1 MMLQPMLG
9 LIGLLVSVGLSLLVS
24 VAFDPGTFGSW
35 VAFLIMSVIPAQV
48 IMGLVWQNNY
58 PPALGRL
65 AQPGKGLAILVVL
78 ALVGC
83 VTAPLMLKMVGGSVT
98 PPLPFLVIY
107 TILSIV
113 VTFWLVAVFQCW
125 PFSAL
130 SKHPAVIGVGTM
142 ILAYVLAWVI
152 FRMGFEFSVMEKAP
166 FYMSALD
173 PHGAYPV
180 WSILSYLVS
189 SVAIVMALV
198 LLDFWPFSAL
208 AAKNPSLAKQ
218 PVFGLIAGLFIL
230 LAAALMWT
238 AGVGWAGMDR
248 VVYMVRVPISL
259 IFGDFIMLILFQT
272 APFQK
277 MLQPAKGLSLIAC
290 SAVLAVLTYALYRLV
305 ALSLVGDMPSGP
317 PGYGLELW
325 IATAMLSVTFPVIVA
340 YGEGFGF
347 WPFIAR
353 KP

>member
-1 MMLQPMLG
+1 MLQPMLG
-9 LIGLLVSVGLSLLVS
+9 VLGLLVSVGLSLLVS
-24 VAFDPGTFGSW
+24 VAFDPGIFGSW

-58 PPALGRL
+58 PPALRRL
-65 AQPGKGLAILVVL
+65 SQPVKGLSILMVL
-78 ALVGC
+78 VLVGC

-113 VTFWLVAVFQCW
+113 VTFWMVAVFQCW
-125 PFSAL
+125 PCSAL

-142 ILAYVLAWVI
+142 LLAYALAWVI

-166 FYMSALD
+166 FYLSALD

-180 WSILSYLVS
+180 WSILSYMVS

-198 LLDFWPFSAL
+198 LLDFWPFSAM
-208 AAKNPSLAKQ
+208 AAKNPSLAQQ

-230 LAAALMWT
+230 VAAGLMWT
-238 AGVGWAGMDR
+238 AGVDWAGLDR

-259 IFGDFIMLILFQT
+259 IFGDFILLILFQT

-277 MLQPAKGLSLIAC
+277 LAQPAKGLALIGC
-290 SAVLAVLTYALYRLV
+290 SAVLAILTYALYRAV
-305 ALSLVGDMPSGP
+305 VLSLVGDLPSGA
-317 PGYGLELW
+317 PGYALELW

-347 WPFIAR
+347 WPFGPR
-353 KP
+353 KA